1 MKKFFLI
8 MMVLLLAAIT
18 FAGDLLITE
27 VAPVGSVEFSE
38 DWIEI
43 QNVSETSAV
52 IIDDNYRLKLD
63 DGTSYSLLGG
73 FGETMPLAIG
83 EIAVIHFCV
92 GSDDQDIND
101 NNPGYW
107 DIYLGFLFPP
117 TKTLSAEY
125 EGLELKNGSTYI
137 DAMWY
142 QTPDIAYSD
151 LPNTYPEKLVN
162 ENQWDTITRPVYY
175 YVGNGLQRISSND
188 HNNAFDWKNVENKD
202 LNPGKDNSEDLA
214 KEPIELYQNYPNPG
228 NATGTTIKY
237 FLPKDAEEIELKIYT
252 ISGDIIK
259 TLINKD
265 TTDYDNLIKAG
276 FQIIKWYGENDAGN
290 EVQTGNYLIAL
301 NVDGTIKV
309 KKMTFM
315 R

>member
-1 MKKFFLI
+1 
-8 MMVLLLAAIT
+8 MMVLLLGAIT

-43 QNVSETSAV
+43 ENIGTTNIVINESYVLKMSNGNTIPLLNSANGTTPISIAADKIV
-52 IIDDNYRLKLD
+52 VLHFS
-63 DGTSYSLLGG
+63 DGVNDT
-73 FGETMPLAIG
+73 
-83 EIAVIHFCV
+83 
-92 GSDDQDIND
+92 DINE
-101 NNPGYW
+101 NNPDFW
-107 DIYLGFLFPP
+107 DLYLGN
-117 TKTLSAEY
+117 TTTLSAQY
-125 EGLELKNGSTYI
+125 EIIGLNDGTTYI
-137 DAMWY
+137 DAIWY
-142 QTPDIAYSD
+142 KTTDTTYS
-151 LPNTYPEKLVN
+151 NTVAENFLVS

-290 EVQTGNYLIAL
+290 EVQTGNYLMAL